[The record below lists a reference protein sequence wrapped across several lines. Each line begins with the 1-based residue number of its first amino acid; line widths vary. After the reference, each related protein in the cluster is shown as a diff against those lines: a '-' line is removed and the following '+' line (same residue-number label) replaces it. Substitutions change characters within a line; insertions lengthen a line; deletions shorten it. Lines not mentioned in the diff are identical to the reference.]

1 MKKIV
6 SSIAFLL
13 CLLTAASA
21 QSEFTPRFGLQLSP
35 NFSWMSSPD
44 NSINQNGVNLG
55 LKLSMLG
62 EFYFQENYA
71 ITTGLGFAF
80 NHGGTLQ
87 YDNPEGETRT
97 YIGTD
102 DPIDQTV
109 SLKYSVQY
117 VEIPLGFK
125 MRTREFG
132 YFRYYGEPFLALG
145 FRSQAR
151 SDIRNTNPAI
161 EDVDIRDFVNG
172 LSLSWGI
179 GFGAEYGIS
188 ESTALVGGL
197 YYQQQ
202 FTNMIKDIYDG
213 FDANSNFR
221 ALTIR
226 LGVLF

>member
-6 SSIAFLL
+6 SSIVFLL
-13 CLLTAASA
+13 LLFTAGTA
-21 QSEFTPRFGLQLSP
+21 QSEFAPRFGLQLSP
-35 NFSWMSSPD
+35 NFSWMSSQV

-87 YDNPEGETRT
+87 YDNPEREART

-102 DPIDQTV
+102 ATIDQTV

-132 YFRYYGEPFLALG
+132 YFRYYGEPFVALG

-151 SDIRNTNPAI
+151 GDIRKTDI
-161 EDVDIRDFVNG
+161 EDIDVRDFVNG

-179 GFGAEYGIS
+179 GFGTEYGIS
-188 ESTALVGGL
+188 ESTALIGGL

-202 FTNMIKDIYDG
+202 FTNMVKDIYSGYDEK
-213 FDANSNFR
+213 SNFR